1 MSTDMETVE
10 PVQIGRTSDSEAA
23 TLVAVCGIGGGAGTS
38 TLAFLSAMYAQ
49 RFLSAP
55 LLLCDTGGPSASMA
69 VLAEKESQLSLP
81 QAAAAIGAD
90 SLAVPLF
97 VPLTAK
103 VRLIARE
110 PDLDDAL
117 DFDGLR
123 RLLGDACAA
132 HPLTIVDCGTLQR
145 PVERAVAEQASS
157 ILWTAQGSSLGA
169 ARARATLRSLPLA
182 ADREILAVGAGTKRS
197 SAVEREMMNAAD
209 LRGAAVAFVPDMP
222 QVSEVG
228 MNTALEV
235 CQVALEAIRGRLM

>member
-1 MSTDMETVE
+1 MSADMETVE
-10 PVQIGRTSDSEAA
+10 PVRAGTVSDSEAA
-23 TLVAVCGIGGGAGTS
+23 TLVAVCGIGGGTGAS

-55 LLLCDTGGPSASMA
+55 LLLCDAGGPTASMA
-69 VLAEKESQLSLP
+69 VLAEKQSQLSLP

-110 PDLDDAL
+110 PDFDDAL

-123 RLLGDACAA
+123 RLLRDACAA

-145 PVERAVAEQASS
+145 PIERAVAEQASS
-157 ILWTAQGSSLGA
+157 ILWTVQGSSLGA
-169 ARARATLRSLPLA
+169 ARARATLRSLPLG
-182 ADREILAVGAGTKRS
+182 ADQEVLAVGAGEKRS
-197 SAVEREMMNAAD
+197 SAVERELMNAAD
-209 LRGAAVAFVPDMP
+209 LRGAAVAFVPDIP

-228 MNTALEV
+228 MNTALEA
-235 CQVALEAIRGRLM
+235 CQVPLEAIRGRLM